1 MDTKQ
6 ILRNKLKQKIQ
17 EKSSQRYQLTKK
29 SLEKIKRNV
38 DDEKKQMD
46 TDTRVSYL
54 MKKAYVEAMGSS
66 PDMTDIKNPVYVLD
80 HMEESKIKFY
90 EFLTK
95 FMGIVVKDVDAWK
108 AEMVERCQGLSTSYE
123 KQEYLDHIEKEY
135 KKKFKTYFH
144 TPYIVY
150 MSLMT
155 DITFEDLIT

>member
-6 ILRNKLKQKIQ
+6 ILRDKLKQKIQ
-17 EKSSQRYQLTKK
+17 EKNSQRYQLTKK
-29 SLEKIKRNV
+29 SLEKIKKTV
-38 DDEKKQMD
+38 DEDKKQMD
-46 TDTRVSYL
+46 TDPRVSYL
-54 MKKAYVEAMGSS
+54 MKKAYVDAMGSS

-108 AEMVERCQGLSTSYE
+108 SEMVERCQGLSTSHE

-135 KKKFKTYFH
+135 KKKFKTYFY

>member
-17 EKSSQRYQLTKK
+17 EKNSERFQLKKK
-29 SLEKIKRNV
+29 SLEKIKKNV

-54 MKKAYVEAMGSS
+54 MKKAYVEAIGSS

-108 AEMVERCQGLSTSYE
+108 AEMVERCQGLSTSHE

-135 KKKFKTYFH
+135 KKKFKTYFY